1 MENKMHIVCPHCT
14 AVNRLPEGKI
24 GHNPKC
30 GKCRQSLF
38 EGKPVGLTETTFQKH
53 VERNNIPVV
62 VDFWAAWCGPCKMMA
77 PVFANAA
84 AQMEPGI
91 RFAKV
96 DTENERSLA
105 ARFGIQS
112 IPTTIIFKNGKELAR
127 QAGAMDLST
136 LTNWIRNQL
145 KGR

>member
-1 MENKMHIVCPHCT
+1 MQIVCPHCT
-14 AVNRLPEGKI
+14 AVNRLPQERL
-24 GHNPKC
+24 GHKPKC
-30 GKCRQSLF
+30 GKCKLGLF
-38 EGKPVGLTETTFQKH
+38 GGKPVELTETTFQKH
-53 VERNNIPVV
+53 VERNNVPVV

-84 AQMEPGI
+84 AQMEPEI

-96 DTENERSLA
+96 DTENERSLG

-112 IPTTIIFKNGKELAR
+112 IPTTIIFKGGKELAR
-127 QAGAMDLST
+127 QAGAMDLNA

-145 KGR
+145 HG